1 MSTVSPRRM
10 IIDDVSQAVEQ
21 SGGGG
26 GTSVG
31 SLLWFDSVDRKDS
44 G

>member
-1 MSTVSPRRM
+1 MT
-10 IIDDVSQAVEQ
+10 IDDVSQAVEQ

-26 GTSVG
+26 GG
-31 SLLWFDSVDRKDS
+31 GFDRVARKDS